1 MGIYLTK
8 GDKTGLLK
16 YLNLSEYKD
25 GKIDIIKFTRNFM
38 KEIGKEEQ
46 FNMEMKRIE
55 KRKTLNRSS
64 SKNKNKDNKNNS
76 LNNSLIK
83 SNDNEI
89 NTQINI
95 KVTQDGKEIKP
106 DVNINNSSNFNSLK
120 NSNNINNES
129 LKKSSDGFDEY
140 RNKVKEDKK
149 ENEEFPLPKNVDLDA
164 LGENFNKKSNENED
178 GNSEFKWIL

>member
-1 MGIYLTK
+1 MGIYLTQ

-16 YLNLSEYKD
+16 YLHLSEYKD

-64 SKNKNKDNKNNS
+64 SKNKNKDKDNKNNS

-120 NSNNINNES
+120 NSNIINNES

-149 ENEEFPLPKNVDLDA
+149 EKEKLPLPKNIDL
-164 LGENFNKKSNENED
+164 NIYINK
-178 GNSEFKWIL
+178 